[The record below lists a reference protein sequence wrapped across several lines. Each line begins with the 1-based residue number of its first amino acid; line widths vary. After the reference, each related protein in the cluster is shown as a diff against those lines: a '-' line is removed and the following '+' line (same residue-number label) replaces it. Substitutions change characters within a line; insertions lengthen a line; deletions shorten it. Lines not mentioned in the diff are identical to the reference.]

1 MNPATRLL
9 SFLFSTRLTAILFI
23 TFSIAMAVGTF
34 IESAYNTT
42 TARIWIYNAWWFEL
56 MMIFFVA
63 NFMGNIK
70 RYRLLRWEK
79 WPLLLLH
86 LSWILII
93 VGAGITRYIGFE
105 GVMPIR
111 EGESTQQYLSEKTY
125 LSVFIDGEIDGQPRR
140 KLLEDDLL
148 LAEAANNSFK
158 WKNDLNGIPFSV
170 CYVNFM
176 NGAEETFVEELNGD
190 MYLKIV

>member
-1 MNPATRLL
+1 
-9 SFLFSTRLTAILFI
+9 
-23 TFSIAMAVGTF
+23 
-34 IESAYNTT
+34 
-42 TARIWIYNAWWFEL
+42 
-56 MMIFFVA
+56 MMVFFVV

-125 LSVFIDGEIDGQPRR
+125 LSVFVDGEIDGQPRR
-140 KLLEDDLL
+140 KLLEDALL
-148 LAEAANNSFK
+148 FAEAANNSFS
-158 WKNDLNGIPFSV
+158 WKNDFNGIPFSV
-170 CYVNFM
+170 S
-176 NGAEETFVEELNGD
+176 
-190 MYLKIV
+190 